1 MDSPHFPYTR
11 RNSTAHIHD
20 AVALCEFLRWLEL
33 RLQQPGAQ
41 HELTEVAVADKL
53 EAFRREQPDFVS
65 LSFDTI
71 SSIGGNG
78 AIVHYKPGM
87 NGKRRDGPG
96 ERGLFIGRVGG
107 GG

>member
-1 MDSPHFPYTR
+1 MRHFGHEVALTLISAPFCPLLPPSPPPSLFH
-11 RNSTAHIHD
+11 STAHIHD
-20 AVALCEFLRWLEL
+20 AVALCEFLRWLEQ
-33 RLQQPGAQ
+33 RLEQPGTL
-41 HELTEVAVADKL
+41 HELTEVAVADQL

-87 NGKRRDGPG
+87 
-96 ERGLFIGRVGG
+96 
-107 GG
+107 